1 MKRIASILTVAAVAA
16 AMLAGCCP
24 CRRTVKIV
32 LVPERII
39 LPAETALNRGASEH
53 PDSRPFKYANP
64 RTHRDSLLL
73 GLEQASREAAY
84 RTNEKYGLIENR

>member
-1 MKRIASILTVAAVAA
+1 MKRIASILTVAAVAG
-16 AMLAGCCP
+16 AMFAGCCP

-32 LVPERII
+32 LVPESVIM
-39 LPAETALNRGASEH
+39 PAETVLPRGASEH
-53 PDSRPFKYANP
+53 PESRPFKYANP

-73 GLEQASREAAY
+73 GLEQASREAAR